1 MIIGTDDVNEKLVQ
15 VVCQPEYEP
24 RRLDLLLRLPR
35 PRLFAIDL
43 QSGSVHF
50 STIIGSQLLL
60 LSATYSV
67 LVLTTMTIILCLILS
82 SRLQCTRAKINKFS
96 VSLYPQ
102 CDADQQC
109 AVGKGARIG
118 KLCECSRGTRESR
131 MTATI

>member
-1 MIIGTDDVNEKLVQ
+1 MSPVKSFHHFSVMIIATDDVNEKLVQ

-35 PRLFAIDL
+35 PRLFAINL

-67 LVLTTMTIILCLILS
+67 LVLTTS
-82 SRLQCTRAKINKFS
+82 SHDFLETRSPEEDSIQTPDENN
-96 VSLYPQ
+96 Y
-102 CDADQQC
+102 
-109 AVGKGARIG
+109 
-118 KLCECSRGTRESR
+118 
-131 MTATI
+131 